1 MTKGIAFNFL
11 AEMKKNSRA
20 SIVEVQ
26 SKLAKVGTDVIV
38 PDNGTANEAET
49 SVSGTTNGN
58 GNNNLNGNHEEDMD
72 TTTSGSSLA
81 LNGENS
87 RIGNGSSAIGN
98 GSADYLEYFNSD
110 IICHHGQLC
119 IQEVKRKLVCG
130 NVWKKF
136 KSYFPTARAFP
147 KSSMPCN
154 FCMENDDKVKKAIED
169 KKELANSQKNAL
181 SDIFNERC
189 RPSWARTSTER
200 VYLVPRA

>member
-1 MTKGIAFNFL
+1 
-11 AEMKKNSRA
+11 MKKKSRT

-38 PDNGTANEAET
+38 PDSAANTDNGAANAEAET
-49 SVSGTTNGN
+49 SVSATTNGN
-58 GNNNLNGNHEEDMD
+58 GNTLNGDHEEDME
-72 TTTSGSSLA
+72 TTTNSSALA
-81 LNGENS
+81 SNGLNGQN
-87 RIGNGSSAIGN
+87 GN

-154 FCMENDDKVKKAIED
+154 FCMENDDKVKKAIEY

-189 RPSWARTSTER
+189 RPSWARTTTER
-200 VYLVPRA
+200 VYLVPRV

>member
-1 MTKGIAFNFL
+1 
-11 AEMKKNSRA
+11 MKKKSRA

-38 PDNGTANEAET
+38 PDAAAATDNGAAIEAET
-49 SVSGTTNGN
+49 SVSGGTTNGN
-58 GNNNLNGNHEEDMD
+58 GNLNGDHEEEDMD
-72 TTTSGSSLA
+72 TTTSSSLA
-81 LNGENS
+81 FN
-87 RIGNGSSAIGN
+87 GNGSRIGN

>member
-1 MTKGIAFNFL
+1 
-11 AEMKKNSRA
+11 MKKKSRA

-38 PDNGTANEAET
+38 PDAAATADNGAANEADT

-58 GNNNLNGNHEEDMD
+58 GNLNGDHEEDMD

>member
-1 MTKGIAFNFL
+1 
-11 AEMKKNSRA
+11 MKKKSCA

-38 PDNGTANEAET
+38 PEAAAAADNGAANEAET
-49 SVSGTTNGN
+49 PVSGTTNGN
-58 GNNNLNGNHEEDMD
+58 GNLNGDHEEDMD

-87 RIGNGSSAIGN
+87 RIGNGSNAIGN

-147 KSSMPCN
+147 KVPFIYYVSN
-154 FCMENDDKVKKAIED
+154 FIA
-169 KKELANSQKNAL
+169 QKL
-181 SDIFNERC
+181 I
-189 RPSWARTSTER
+189 
-200 VYLVPRA
+200 

>member
-1 MTKGIAFNFL
+1 
-11 AEMKKNSRA
+11 MKKKSRA

-38 PDNGTANEAET
+38 PDSTAADNGAANEAES
-49 SVSGTTNGN
+49 SVSATTNGN
-58 GNNNLNGNHEEDMD
+58 GNLNGDHEEDMD
-72 TTTSGSSLA
+72 TTTNSSALA
-81 LNGENS
+81 SNGLNGRN
-87 RIGNGSSAIGN
+87 GN

-136 KSYFPTARAFP
+136 KSYFPTARPFP

-154 FCMENDDKVKKAIED
+154 FCMENDDKVKKAIEYR
-169 KKELANSQKNAL
+169 KELANSQKNAL

>member
-1 MTKGIAFNFL
+1 MTFTQLNTRLKNFL
-11 AEMKKNSRA
+11 MDWLLVLGLEEGL
-20 SIVEVQ
+20 VECAT
-26 SKLAKVGTDVIV
+26 LCAKSWVIL
-38 PDNGTANEAET
+38 G
-49 SVSGTTNGN
+49 
-58 GNNNLNGNHEEDMD
+58 
-72 TTTSGSSLA
+72 
-81 LNGENS
+81 NS
-87 RIGNGSSAIGN
+87 RIENGSAIGN
-98 GSADYLEYFNSD
+98 GNADYLEYFNSD

-154 FCMENDDKVKKAIED
+154 FCMDNDDKVKKAIED

>member
-1 MTKGIAFNFL
+1 
-11 AEMKKNSRA
+11 MKKKSRA

-38 PDNGTANEAET
+38 PDAAATADNGAANEAET
-49 SVSGTTNGN
+49 PVSGTTNGN
-58 GNNNLNGNHEEDMD
+58 GNLNGDHEEEDMD
-72 TTTSGSSLA
+72 TTTSGSSFPV
-81 LNGENS
+81 N
-87 RIGNGSSAIGN
+87 GNGRIGN

-147 KSSMPCN
+147 KSSMPCS

>member
-1 MTKGIAFNFL
+1 MTTFTQLTARLFNGL
-11 AEMKKNSRA
+11 VLGLEEGL
-20 SIVEVQ
+20 VECAT
-26 SKLAKVGTDVIV
+26 LCAKSWVIL
-38 PDNGTANEAET
+38 G
-49 SVSGTTNGN
+49 
-58 GNNNLNGNHEEDMD
+58 
-72 TTTSGSSLA
+72 
-81 LNGENS
+81 NS
-87 RIGNGSSAIGN
+87 RIENGSAIGN
-98 GSADYLEYFNSD
+98 GNADYLEYFNSD

-189 RPSWARTSTER
+189 RPSWARTTTER

>member
-1 MTKGIAFNFL
+1 MTPNFWL
-11 AEMKKNSRA
+11 LLLNWPQDFLMDWLLVLGLEEGL
-20 SIVEVQ
+20 VECAT
-26 SKLAKVGTDVIV
+26 LCAKSWVIL
-38 PDNGTANEAET
+38 G
-49 SVSGTTNGN
+49 
-58 GNNNLNGNHEEDMD
+58 
-72 TTTSGSSLA
+72 
-81 LNGENS
+81 NS
-87 RIGNGSSAIGN
+87 RIENGSAIGN
-98 GSADYLEYFNSD
+98 GNADYLEYFNSD

-119 IQEVKRKLVCG
+119 IQEVKRKLVSG
-130 NVWKKF
+130 KVWKKF

-154 FCMENDDKVKKAIED
+154 FCMDNDDKVKKAIED

>member
-1 MTKGIAFNFL
+1 
-11 AEMKKNSRA
+11 MKKNSRA

>member
-1 MTKGIAFNFL
+1 
-11 AEMKKNSRA
+11 MKKKSRA

-38 PDNGTANEAET
+38 PEAADNGAANEAET
-49 SVSGTTNGN
+49 PVSGTTNGN
-58 GNNNLNGNHEEDMD
+58 GNLNGDHEEEDMD
-72 TTTSGSSLA
+72 TTTSGSSFPV
-81 LNGENS
+81 N
-87 RIGNGSSAIGN
+87 GNGRIGN

-147 KSSMPCN
+147 KVPFIHYVSN
-154 FCMENDDKVKKAIED
+154 FIA
-169 KKELANSQKNAL
+169 QKL
-181 SDIFNERC
+181 I
-189 RPSWARTSTER
+189 
-200 VYLVPRA
+200 

>member
-1 MTKGIAFNFL
+1 
-11 AEMKKNSRA
+11 MKKKSRA

>member
-1 MTKGIAFNFL
+1 
-11 AEMKKNSRA
+11 MKKKSRT

-38 PDNGTANEAET
+38 PDSAANTDNGAANAEAET
-49 SVSGTTNGN
+49 SVSATTNGN
-58 GNNNLNGNHEEDMD
+58 GNTLNGDHEEDME
-72 TTTSGSSLA
+72 TTTNSSALA
-81 LNGENS
+81 SNGLNGQN
-87 RIGNGSSAIGN
+87 GN

-189 RPSWARTSTER
+189 RPSWARTTTER
-200 VYLVPRA
+200 VYLVPRV

>member
-1 MTKGIAFNFL
+1 MTPNLWQLLLNWPQDFL
-11 AEMKKNSRA
+11 MDWLLVLGLEEGL
-20 SIVEVQ
+20 VECAT
-26 SKLAKVGTDVIV
+26 LCAKSWVIL
-38 PDNGTANEAET
+38 G
-49 SVSGTTNGN
+49 
-58 GNNNLNGNHEEDMD
+58 
-72 TTTSGSSLA
+72 
-81 LNGENS
+81 NS
-87 RIGNGSSAIGN
+87 RIENGSAIGN
-98 GSADYLEYFNSD
+98 GNADYLEYFNSD

-130 NVWKKF
+130 KVWKKF

-154 FCMENDDKVKKAIED
+154 FCMDNDDKVKKAIED

>member
-1 MTKGIAFNFL
+1 MTLKVRILPFLTTFVQLSARLKNFL
-11 AEMKKNSRA
+11 VGWLLVLGLEEGL
-20 SIVEVQ
+20 VECAT
-26 SKLAKVGTDVIV
+26 LCAKSWVIL
-38 PDNGTANEAET
+38 G
-49 SVSGTTNGN
+49 
-58 GNNNLNGNHEEDMD
+58 
-72 TTTSGSSLA
+72 
-81 LNGENS
+81 NS
-87 RIGNGSSAIGN
+87 RIENGSAIGN
-98 GSADYLEYFNSD
+98 GNADYLEYFNSD

-130 NVWKKF
+130 KVWKKF

-154 FCMENDDKVKKAIED
+154 FCMDNDDKVKKAIED